1 MVRGIEFMK
10 KFFKIIGV
18 CLICML
24 CTFGT
29 VFANGIAVKVNGTNV
44 NFSDAVP
51 FVDSNGRTM
60 VPMRAIAEALDLQVQ
75 WDGSNQSITIF
86 MQQNDA
92 NFQDKLAFGYEQLK
106 YGMPHFRNSSIDIT
120 LVKQI
125 FYVNST
131 RMDFSYSSNQYTDM
145 LQGEID
151 TRPVIKNG
159 RTYLPARY
167 LAEAFGYTVGWN
179 GNSQTVTIQSVF

>member
-1 MVRGIEFMK
+1 MVRGIESMK
-10 KFFKIIGV
+10 KFFKIIGG

-24 CTFGT
+24 CTSGI

-86 MQQNDA
+86 MQKNDA

-120 LVKQI
+120 MVKQI

-131 RMDFSYSSNQYTDM
+131 RMDFSYSSNQYTDT